1 MTRREGTTA
10 ITGGFHPPEADR
22 DPRTDPSSVVGGVV
36 PVTVAVAYSIVVGIR
51 NVPLLLGL
59 VGTAIVLTGVSW
71 WLIRQRSSGRRERSS
86 GTGFEIASA
95 LMAPLIVSIYALAV
109 LDRPSPSFGLVVAVP
124 LVTSSY
130 VLPRRWRLPLQVYGV
145 LVWATGLALA
155 SIAPIVVGG
164 HLVGGLAL
172 ALVSD
177 RIADRQRSRRVRE
190 EANRERAESLMRLLT
205 SVQQANS
212 LEPQAVLDAVIA
224 GLRGLGLADAEV
236 RQVDDDAGVA
246 RLVAGETDLD
256 VEIEAEVP
264 LDLPLIRE
272 ALERPGPVVIA
283 DAGSDPRVTRRI
295 GYRSGALLA
304 LSLGD
309 GGRGLLS
316 VATVE
321 GPVAQLQLEA
331 MELLAAHAARALE
344 RASVYEEDLRVV
356 EDLRRLD
363 VRTQDFVSTASHELR
378 TPLTV
383 ISGLGQTLRQRWDDL
398 DEERR
403 DDLLQRIDA
412 NAERL
417 ATMIHSLL
425 DTSALERGE
434 LEPDVEV
441 VPLRATVA
449 RLLDRLATVTAAH
462 PVENEIGDDLEV
474 VVDRS
479 LFEHVVENL
488 LTNVAKHT
496 PQGTQVVVTAE
507 SEGEHIRVTVADHG
521 PGIAAQDLPH
531 VLDRFYRGGDPDRR
545 PTGGLGLGLALS
557 QQIVRAHGGELQ
569 VTSEPGAGTAFS
581 FSVPSAAGQR

>member
-1 MTRREGTTA
+1 VSRDGR
-10 ITGGFHPPEADR
+10 PPEAGADERPRSEAR
-22 DPRTDPSSVVGGVV
+22 DPVTEPSVVVGGLV
-36 PVTVAVAYSIVVGIR
+36 PIGAAVLLSLVVGIR
-51 NVPLLLGL
+51 DLVLLVALLGGAMA
-59 VGTAIVLTGVSW
+59 VTGASW
-71 WLIRQRSSGRRERSS
+71 WLIQQRARGQRPRSSGAAYEVA
-86 GTGFEIASA
+86 FA
-95 LMAPLIVSIYALAV
+95 LCAPVLTTLYGLAV
-109 LDRPSPSFGLVVAVP
+109 LERPIVAFGLVVVLP
-124 LVTSSY
+124 FVTASY
-130 VLPRRWRLPLQVYGV
+130 VLPKRLQLPLQCY
-145 LVWATGLALA
+145 ALA
-155 SIAPIVVGG
+155 IWTGGLLVVGVDLRVVVG
-164 HLVGGLAL
+164 HAVGGVAL
-172 ALVSD
+172 ALISN
-177 RIADRQRSRRVRE
+177 RIADQQRARRVRE
-190 EANRERAESLMRLLT
+190 SVTRERAEALMQLLT
-205 SVQQANS
+205 SVQQVNS
-212 LEPQAVLDAVIA
+212 LEPRAVLGAVID

-236 RQVDDDAGVA
+236 REVDPAAGVA
-246 RLVAGETDLD
+246 RLVAGQTDLD
-256 VEIEAEVP
+256 VVIENEVP

-272 ALERPGPVVIA
+272 ALDRPGPVVIA
-283 DAGSDPRVTRRI
+283 DAGSDPRVTRRV
-295 GYRSGALLA
+295 GYRSGAILA
-304 LSLGD
+304 LPLGD

-321 GPVAQLQLEA
+321 GPVTPLQLEA
-331 MELLAAHAARALE
+331 MELLADHAARALE
-344 RASVYEEDLRVV
+344 RASVYEADLRIV

-398 DEERR
+398 DAGRR

-449 RLLDRLATVTAAH
+449 KLLDRLATVTAAH
-462 PVENEIGDDLEV
+462 PVDNEIGDALEV
-474 VVDRS
+474 MVDRS

-496 PQGTQVVVTAE
+496 PQGTQVVVSAE
-507 SEGEHIRVTVADHG
+507 TEGEHIRVTVADHG

-569 VTSEPGAGTAFS
+569 VTSEPGAGTTFS